1 MKIYAKDSKFEL
13 YQSIKDVVSGFEG
26 IIMAISEYHNGA
38 IHYGIASRKLKDD
51 GSVRE
56 WEWFDETRCKF
67 IKAEDEELQITIRK
81 PKFKMFDKLEDSVSG
96 FRGQVLCIT
105 FFATGCIK
113 YSIAPNILTKDGT
126 IYEWNSIDES
136 LLVCKEESKKEKATK
151 SFGGPDKM
159 KKLGFK

>member
-1 MKIYAKDSKFEL
+1 MKKQPDFNIED
-13 YQSIKDVVSGFEG
+13 IKKVCN
-26 IIMAISEYHNGA
+26 AI
-38 IHYGIASRKLKDD
+38 LKEPI
-51 GSVRE
+51 RE
-56 WEWFDETRCKF
+56 RFDETRCKF

-126 IYEWNSIDES
+126 RYEWNNIDES
-136 LLVCKEESKKEKATK
+136 LLVCKEESKKEKAT
-151 SFGGPDKM
+151 
-159 KKLGFK
+159 